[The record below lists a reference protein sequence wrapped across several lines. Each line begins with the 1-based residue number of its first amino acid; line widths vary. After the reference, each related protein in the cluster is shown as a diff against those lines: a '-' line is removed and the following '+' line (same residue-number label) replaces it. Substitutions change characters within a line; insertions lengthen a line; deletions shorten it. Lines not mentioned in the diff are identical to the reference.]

1 MNQQQTPSVP
11 PSAQTGWLPAP
22 VGELMP
28 LVTGLGAG
36 LALCTACD
44 LGLPDAVGEEPTP
57 VGEIAERV
65 GANPDLVG
73 RLLRALAAFGVFRPA
88 GADHFAHSRLSSI
101 LRTGAPE
108 GGGVFLQ
115 TVRDEWMG
123 GSWTGLTEAVRS
135 GRPALPARHGKGM
148 FEYFTQDAPR
158 EGETFNEAMTLMVGS
173 MNDVLAEHIDV
184 ANARRYVDVGGGQ
197 GTMLRAVL
205 RRNPRLEGTLFDLA
219 QALTEVHE
227 DLRTGELSGR
237 CTVVPGDG
245 LEAVPEGGDIYQ
257 MRTVL
262 HMWDDETCIRLLR
275 NCARA
280 ARPGAR
286 IIVIDQLVDPEVPD
300 RMSTLMD
307 LQMFLIAGG
316 RERSEQEFVSLF
328 ERAGLEFTKVVRT
341 PVLLHLIEA
350 TVPSP

>member
-1 MNQQQTPSVP
+1 MTQQSAPVTPGP
-11 PSAQTGWLPAP
+11 RTGWMPAP

-36 LALCTACD
+36 LVLCTACE
-44 LGLPDAVGEEPTP
+44 LGLPDAVDDDPTP
-57 VGEIAERV
+57 VEKIADRV
-65 GANPDLVG
+65 GAEPDLVA
-73 RLLRALAAFGVFRPA
+73 RLLRALAAFDVFRPA
-88 GADHFAHSRLSSI
+88 GPGHFAHTRLSSI

-123 GSWTGLTEAVRS
+123 GSWTGLTEAVRT
-135 GRPALPARHGKGM
+135 GRPALPARHGKTM
-148 FEYFTQDAPR
+148 FEYFAEDAPR

-184 ANARRYVDVGGGQ
+184 GGARRYVDVGGGQ

-205 RRNPRLEGTLFDLA
+205 RRNPGLHGVLFDLA

-227 DLRTGELSGR
+227 DLRTGDLADR
-237 CTVVPGDG
+237 CEVVPGNG
-245 LEAVPEGGDIYQ
+245 LEAVPEGADIYQ

-262 HMWDDETCIRLLR
+262 HMWDDDTCVRLLR

-280 ARPGAR
+280 AAPGAR
-286 IIVIDQLVDPEVPD
+286 IIVIDQLPDPEHPEP
-300 RMSTLMD
+300 MSTLMD

-316 RERSEQEFVSLF
+316 RERSEQEFAALF
-328 ERAGLEFTKVVRT
+328 ERAGLQFSRVVRT

-350 TVPSP
+350 TVPAP

>member
-1 MNQQQTPSVP
+1 MSQQQTPAVA
-11 PSAQTGWLPAP
+11 PSARTGWLPAP

-36 LALCTACD
+36 LALCTACE
-44 LGLPDAVGEEPTP
+44 LGLPDAVEEEPTR
-57 VGEIAERV
+57 VQDIAERA
-65 GANPDLVG
+65 GADPDLVG
-73 RLLRALAAFGVFRPA
+73 RLLRALAAFGVFSPA
-88 GADHFAHSRLSSI
+88 GTDRFTHSRLSSI
-101 LRTGAPE
+101 LRTDALE

-123 GSWTGLTEAVRS
+123 GSWTGLTEAVRTGS
-135 GRPALPARHGKGM
+135 PALPARHGKSL
-148 FEYFTQDAPR
+148 FEYFATDAPR

-173 MNDVLAEHIDV
+173 MNEVLAEHIDV
-184 ANARRYVDVGGGQ
+184 GGATRYVDVGGGQ

-205 RRNPRLEGTLFDLA
+205 RRNPELRGVLFDLE

-227 DLRTGELSGR
+227 ELRTGDLSGR
-237 CTVVPGDG
+237 CEIVPGDG
-245 LEAVPEGGDIYQ
+245 LRSVPDDADIYQ

-262 HMWDDETCIRLLR
+262 HMWDDETCVRLLR

-280 ARPGAR
+280 AKPGAR
-286 IIVIDQLVDPEVPD
+286 IIVIDQLVDPERPD
-300 RMSTLMD
+300 PMSTLMD

-316 RERSEQEFVSLF
+316 RERSEQEFASLF
-328 ERAGLEFTKVVRT
+328 ERAGLEFTRVVRT

-350 TVPSP
+350 IVPA